1 MKTGLEI
8 LNKTEEI
15 LAKSK
20 KSEKLD
26 PEDIVDNGKDIED
39 EVDKQEAEKKKKEED
54 TDDSDDLT
62 PEEKE
67 ALESGDYDYEPEDE
81 DEEDDEDTI
90 EEGEETKKSMENI
103 LVILGNTL
111 NRVEYLEKS
120 LKRAGRQ
127 IEALQGKNEELSKSL
142 RGIPLGRK
150 SVSKASILEK
160 SFNTSAGILDVP
172 EIETLSKSQKAEVL
186 SKALLAGNKEVTSSD
201 VINAEMTGIVR
212 PELMN
217 LFKK

>member
-1 MKTGLEI
+1 MKTSLEI

-26 PEDIVDNGKDIED
+26 PEDVVGNGKDIED
-39 EVDKQEAEKKKKEED
+39 EVDKQEVEKKKKEED

-62 PEEKE
+62 PEERE

-81 DEEDDEDTI
+81 DDEDTI
-90 EEGEETKKSMENI
+90 EEGEETRKSLENV
-103 LVILGNTL
+103 LRVLGNTL
-111 NRVEYLEKS
+111 DRVESLEKS
-120 LKRAGRQ
+120 LSKAGRQ
-127 IEALQGKNEELSKSL
+127 IERLRGKNEVLTKSL
-142 RGIPLGRK
+142 VGTPIGRK
-150 SVSKASILEK
+150 SVTRGSILEK

-186 SKALLAGNKEVTSSD
+186 SKALLAGNKEVTSAD
-201 VINAEMTGIVR
+201 VINAEMTGTIR
-212 PELMN
+212 PELMD